1 MKLLAFDTSTHACT
15 VAVIDTAKPVNAN
28 IASKTEMQAM
38 QQGKLILPMIDAV
51 LQTAGILL
59 SELDAI
65 AYGTGP
71 GSYTGTRIAA
81 SVVQAL
87 GFVNPC
93 KIIPVSSLATMAQA
107 AFIKHHWQRILV
119 AVDARAN
126 QVYWAAYELQANG
139 LMKLQ
144 DQEHVSAPSN
154 LAVPFTEIDWY
165 GIGDGWSAYGEIIN
179 NSIDSKPKEIDVT
192 TLPLAD
198 AMLSLALDKLKHQ
211 QSIDVFDALPVY
223 LR

>member
-1 MKLLAFDTSTHACT
+1 
-15 VAVIDTAKPVNAN
+15 
-28 IASKTEMQAM
+28 M

-51 LQTAGILL
+51 LQTANIQLA
-59 SELDAI
+59 ELDAI
-65 AYGTGP
+65 AYGQGP

-87 GFVNPC
+87 SFVNKC
-93 KIIPVSSLATMAQA
+93 KIVPVSSLATMAQA
-107 AFIKHHWQRILV
+107 AYLKHQWQQLMV

-126 QVYWAAYELQANG
+126 QLYWAAYALNEEG
-139 LMKLQ
+139 LMTLQGQEQVSTPDKL
-144 DQEHVSAPSN
+144 V
-154 LAVPFTEIDWY
+154 VPFIDTDWY
-165 GIGDGWSAYGEIIN
+165 GIGDGWTAYGEIIN
-179 NSIDSKPKEIDVT
+179 TSILSKPKEIEVN

-198 AMLSLALDKLKHQ
+198 AMLSLALEKLKNQ